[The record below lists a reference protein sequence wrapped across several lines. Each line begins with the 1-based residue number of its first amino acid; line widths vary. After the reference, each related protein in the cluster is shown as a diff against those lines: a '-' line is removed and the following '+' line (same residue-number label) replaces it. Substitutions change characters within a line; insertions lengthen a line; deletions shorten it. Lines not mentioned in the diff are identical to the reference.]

1 MDKKIR
7 LLIEKYKRSNLKAAI
22 FDH

>member
-22 FDH
+22 FNH